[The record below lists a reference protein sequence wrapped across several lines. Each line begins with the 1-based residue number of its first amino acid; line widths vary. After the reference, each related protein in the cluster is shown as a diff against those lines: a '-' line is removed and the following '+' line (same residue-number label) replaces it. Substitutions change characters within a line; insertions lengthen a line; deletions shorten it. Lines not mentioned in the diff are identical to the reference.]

1 MRFSRGKIEEAEVG
15 FEPTNNGFA
24 IRPLSPLG
32 YSAVEVFARL
42 RGDCSGMGDGGKLS
56 GCLELLNTCW

>member
-32 YSAVEVFARL
+32 YSAVNFTIASPLGAGVFQSPSTPSFA
-42 RGDCSGMGDGGKLS
+42 GDSDGL
-56 GCLELLNTCW
+56 